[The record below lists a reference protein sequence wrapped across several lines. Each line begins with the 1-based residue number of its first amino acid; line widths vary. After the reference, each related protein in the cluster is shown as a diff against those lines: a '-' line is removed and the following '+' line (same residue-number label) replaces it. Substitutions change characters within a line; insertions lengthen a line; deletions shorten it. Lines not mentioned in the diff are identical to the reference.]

1 MKSLSIVIS
10 GGLFLTSLVFG
21 QNAANTSRRIDSSK
35 AVEPQALQVAKQ
47 NKSKKGGSKDL
58 SESDTGAQRP
68 ILLKTKG
75 ISAFFGYDS
84 KYYYQS
90 NPFATTGVL
99 KSEIATG
106 VWRNTFYGGAGLGV
120 YDMDSYVLTPYIGG
134 SWSVVDYLKSDD
146 LLEAQNYNSTSAYAL
161 LLAQF
166 GNGWSAK
173 AGVRYGNDRT
183 SENDQEVFKEF
194 YPSIGIMK
202 TDSFSDSLRSSLEV
216 GLGYHNNSVDPLFAD
231 DNGKD
236 DSKRNWDI
244 SASYSLEKTISVFTI
259 TPKYKLTYRDYKN
272 GSNKDRDDLVH
283 ELSATANYSVT
294 ESLMLKLSY
303 GYTNQDASID
313 TFDYE
318 NYDAGG
324 SLTLNARF

>member
-1 MKSLSIVIS
+1 MKSILSIIV
-10 GGLFLTSLVFG
+10 TSLILTPFLAA
-21 QNAANTSRRIDSSK
+21 QNAENTSRRIDATK
-35 AVEPQALQVAKQ
+35 QIEPQALKA
-47 NKSKKGGSKDL
+47 SKTNNNGRSAKDL

-68 ILLKTKG
+68 ILLKDKG
-75 ISAFFGYDS
+75 ISTFFGYDT

-120 YDMDSYVLTPYIGG
+120 YDMDTYILTPYVGG
-134 SWSVVDYLKSDD
+134 SWSVVDYLKSDE
-146 LLEAQNYNSTSAYAL
+146 LLEAQNYNSTSAYVL

-166 GNGWSAK
+166 ENGWSAK

-183 SENDQEVFKEF
+183 TQNDQEVFKEF
-194 YPSIGIMK
+194 YPSIGFMK
-202 TDSFSDSLRSSLEV
+202 TDSFSDSLRTSLEF
-216 GLGYHNNSVDPLFAD
+216 GLGYHKNYVDPLFST
-231 DNGKD
+231 DNKKD
-236 DSKRNWDI
+236 DSKRNWDV
-244 SASYSLEKTISVFTI
+244 SASYSIDKTVGVFTI
-259 TPKYKLTYRDYKN
+259 TPKYKLTYRDYQN
-272 GSNKDRDDLVH
+272 GSNKNRDDLVH

-303 GYTNQDASID
+303 GYTNQDASIN